1 MFPQARPRAA
11 TPLTSLPLKQRKNT
25 LNSIFWAAVAKHAA
39 GRTHRRCRWL
49 MCFYQ
54 DRRGWCAGGHST
66 IAAELAMPDLDLIK
80 EGETGGAGPARAV
93 RQGPVGQSRRPAAR
107 LVVDTFVRAIETSDF
122 ERRLK
127 IVEADSSDH
136 PDAAAGMCGG
146 GSGEALQPIGE
157 ICAADSLC
165 MAGCAI

>member
-1 MFPQARPRAA
+1 
-11 TPLTSLPLKQRKNT
+11 
-25 LNSIFWAAVAKHAA
+25 
-39 GRTHRRCRWL
+39 

-80 EGETGGAGPARAV
+80 QGETGGAGPARAV

-122 ERRLK
+122 ERRQDRRGRSARAPRRSARN
-127 IVEADSSDH
+127 VRRW
-136 PDAAAGMCGG
+136 AGQVI
-146 GSGEALQPIGE
+146 QPIGE
-157 ICAADSLC
+157 DLLQIRSRLVARRF
-165 MAGCAI
+165 G

>member
-1 MFPQARPRAA
+1 
-11 TPLTSLPLKQRKNT
+11 
-25 LNSIFWAAVAKHAA
+25 V
-39 GRTHRRCRWL
+39 
-49 MCFYQ
+49 CFYQ

-80 EGETGGAGPARAV
+80 QGETGGAGPARAV

-127 IVEADSSDH
+127 IVEADIPTSREDV
-136 PDAAAGMCGG
+136 PEMYGAGLGR
-146 GSGEALQPIGE
+146 SFNP
-157 ICAADSLC
+157 
-165 MAGCAI
+165 